1 MAVAGIVAAPVAVQ
15 AGADEIYA
23 SARVGIKYT
32 DTEGVADFDVQSF
45 ASRFGMR
52 GETDLGNGLTG
63 FGRYEFGVS
72 EASGA
77 GSTRHLYTG
86 LKGDWGS
93 LLMGQ
98 TYHTWYNFVSGPLDI
113 PWWHSLKADIDTVGR
128 TSNGLT
134 YAGGSGNFGFGV
146 TGYFESDGEETAP
159 DALEAAISFGIGD
172 STIGVGIRTVDEDGA
187 IKTQGGDNATDGT
200 EDLIGVTWSGIGI
213 GDTTL
218 AVGYQNQDEDDSF
231 ALHWDIGNFYVN
243 FSMLTLDAA
252 DADQTDATLGYT
264 QSLGRKTT
272 MYYEVNTF
280 DADSDNS
287 DDDYTSFMAVLKYDI
302 I

>member
-1 MAVAGIVAAPVAVQ
+1 MVAKSTKVVRLPMNNASTSTVTAANTIRLYQYNLPVLGSA
-15 AGADEIYA
+15 A
-23 SARVGIKYT
+23 STI
-32 DTEGVADFDVQSF
+32 ESSF
-45 ASRFGMR
+45 
-52 GETDLGNGLTG
+52 N
-63 FGRYEFGVS
+63 
-72 EASGA
+72 
-77 GSTRHLYTG
+77 
-86 LKGDWGS
+86 
-93 LLMGQ
+93 Q
-98 TYHTWYNFVSGPLDI
+98 
-113 PWWHSLKADIDTVGR
+113 
-128 TSNGLT
+128 
-134 YAGGSGNFGFGV
+134 
-146 TGYFESDGEETAP
+146 
-159 DALEAAISFGIGD
+159 AAISFGIGD